1 MKTYMKSTLL
11 LLALSLLLQTN
22 ILSKAHAQSDD
33 PLTAELARVT
43 ALRNGTTTQESTGTR
58 GGGNLT
64 TVDMRSLENLITS
77 GKLNELV
84 AESAS
89 KVDPEKSYFIDSSSD
104 WRNLQSRGMIAD
116 ISKTPYIFSENGNCA
131 GGLDQG
137 TGASTDA
144 AMGAP
149 VCWDLQHILQN
160 HLSVDNLVI
169 LGIRE
174 EARHFGF
181 DYYSTRSVAEMV
193 AIQLRAN

>member
-137 TGASTDA
+137 TGARRTRQWVHRFVGTFSTFYKITSA
-144 AMGAP
+144 
-149 VCWDLQHILQN
+149 
-160 HLSVDNLVI
+160 
-169 LGIRE
+169 
-174 EARHFGF
+174 
-181 DYYSTRSVAEMV
+181 ST
-193 AIQLRAN
+193 I